1 MSSEIPHDRRNEVK
15 EAPEAP
21 VVRHGQLTRPD
32 GRTLAWVEAGILDG
46 VPILR
51 VPGTPG
57 SRLQVRPDQ
66 SPWLDRGL
74 RMILTER
81 PGFGASTRHP
91 GRGFL
96 DHADDLA
103 AILDELGLESI
114 PIMGG
119 SGAGPYLLALAARH
133 PDRVRAVT
141 VAVGAAPIVDEEADL
156 MIGLNAQGYRL
167 ARDGDRDGM
176 TELLTPVRES
186 MLADPLASFREVM
199 STAPPSDQ
207 ETMRDP
213 AWQDYLVIGL
223 TEALRPGVEGWVDE
237 SMLMFSGWFDL
248 DVSAVRASLTWWHG
262 DNDRNAPLPA
272 VRRLLRQ
279 IPHARLIVWPDAGHL
294 TPYHQEGAILDELLA
309 RT

>member
-1 MSSEIPHDRRNEVK
+1 VN
-15 EAPEAP
+15 EAPETPA
-21 VVRHGQLTRPD
+21 VRDGKLTRPD
-32 GRTLAWVEAGILDG
+32 GRTLAWVEAGVPDG
-46 VPILR
+46 RPILR

-91 GRGFL
+91 GRSFL

-103 AILDELGLESI
+103 AILDELGLGRV

-119 SGAGPYLLALAARH
+119 SGAGPYLLAFASRH
-133 PDRVRAVT
+133 PDRVQAVT
-141 VAVGAAPIVDEEADL
+141 VAVGAAPILDEEADL
-156 MIGLNAQGYRL
+156 MIGLNAQGYWL
-167 ARDGDRDGM
+167 AKAGDRDGM
-176 TELLTPVRES
+176 TELLTPVRAS
-186 MLADPLASFREVM
+186 MLADPLGSFREVM
-199 STAPPSDQ
+199 ETAPPADQ
-207 ETMRDP
+207 EIMRDP
-213 AWQDYLVIGL
+213 AWQDYLSRGL

-237 SMLMFSGWFDL
+237 SMLMFSGWPVL
-248 DVSAVRASLTWWHG
+248 DVSMVRSSVTWWHG
-262 DNDRNAPLPA
+262 DHDRNAPLPA
-272 VRRLLRQ
+272 VRRLLRA

-294 TPYHQEGAILDELLA
+294 TAYRQEAAILDELLA

>member
-1 MSSEIPHDRRNEVK
+1 
-15 EAPEAP
+15 
-21 VVRHGQLTRPD
+21 
-32 GRTLAWVEAGILDG
+32 VEAGALDG
-46 VPILR
+46 RPILR

-81 PGFGASTRHP
+81 PGFGASSRHP

-103 AILDELGLESI
+103 AILDELGIDRL
-114 PIMGG
+114 PILGG

-133 PDRVRAVT
+133 PDRVQAVT
-141 VAVGAAPIVDEEADL
+141 VAVGAAPIEDDEAEL
-156 MIGLNAQGYRL
+156 MIGLNAEGYWL
-167 ARDGDRDGM
+167 AKAGDRDGM
-176 TELLTPVRES
+176 TALLTPVRES
-186 MLADPLASFREVM
+186 ILAEPLASFREVM

-207 ETMRDP
+207 ETMSDP
-213 AWQDYLVIGL
+213 AWQGYLIRGL
-223 TEALRPGVEGWVDE
+223 TEALRPGVDGWVDE

-262 DNDRNAPLPA
+262 DHDRNAPLPA

-279 IPHARLIVWPDAGHL
+279 IPHARLVVWPDAGHL

-309 RT
+309 RS